1 MLNKSYDYAHEF
13 NKLVYLRYVLWKN
26 GLMSDMIN
34 LPGLI
39 KHERE
44 SFSGII
50 KINYELWMRDKSN
63 IS

>member
-1 MLNKSYDYAHEF
+1 
-13 NKLVYLRYVLWKN
+13 
-26 GLMSDMIN
+26 MSDMIN

-44 SFSGII
+44 SFSGVI
-50 KINYELWMRDKSN
+50 KINYELWVRDKSN